1 MDKYDIRNA
10 YIRMDKILND
20 KNIKL
25 SLSNTVPNNLYL
37 SNINLQPLDM
47 FNT

>member
-25 SLSNTVPNNLYL
+25 SPSNTVPNNLYL
-37 SNINLQPLDM
+37 ININL
-47 FNT
+47 